1 MDQQGGWVSLEPEGN
16 EIKGRALRA
25 VYLQIDVYWDDL
37 APHEYLL
44 GAGSVLGTCL
54 KFSKVGS

>member
-1 MDQQGGWVSLEPEGN
+1 MEPEGN